1 LSSLPKSSLPKSSL
15 PKSSLAKDFLILMNR
30 RITWVFFTLLL
41 ARYVLQWARLATGW
55 PLPSFGNI
63 GFTLVFAG
71 FSLAHAIDLLG
82 WRRAVTFFGLSALIS
97 WCFEEAGVATGL
109 VYGAYHYGDKLGP
122 KLGAVPAI
130 IPLAWFMMI
139 YCAWIV
145 AHVLLD
151 GTSSARSW
159 SGMAARALVAAMAIT
174 AWDVVMDP
182 GMARAGNWTWE
193 NGGSYFGVPV
203 QNYIGWVLT
212 TLSVYLCSGVVFRI
226 LAGQPET
233 KRPRL
238 YTALPV
244 LAYSLV
250 AVDHLVS
257 NTVPELRV
265 VAAFGIALI
274 ALIALLRLASMPQ
287 PAFDLP

>member
-1 LSSLPKSSLPKSSL
+1 M
-15 PKSSLAKDFLILMNR
+15 MNR
-30 RITWVFFTLLL
+30 RITWAFFILVF

-82 WRRAVTFFGLSALIS
+82 WRRAMTFFGLSALIS
-97 WCFEEAGVATGL
+97 WCFEEAGVTTGL

-122 KLGAVPAI
+122 KLGAVPVI

-145 AHVLLD
+145 AHVLLE

-159 SGMAARALVAAMAIT
+159 VGMAGRALVAAMAIT

-182 GMARAGNWTWE
+182 GMARAGSWTWE
-193 NGGSYFGVPV
+193 QGGSYFGVPM

-212 TLSVYLCSGVVFRI
+212 TLSIYLCSGIVFRV
-226 LAGQPET
+226 LAGRAET
-233 KRPRL
+233 TRPQL
-238 YTALPV
+238 YLALPGI
-244 LAYSLV
+244 AYGLV
-250 AVDHLVS
+250 AADHLFS
-257 NTVPELRV
+257 NAVPELRV
-265 VAAFGIALI
+265 VDAFGISLI
-274 ALIALLRLASMPQ
+274 ALIALLRLTSMPRL
-287 PAFDLP
+287 ALDLP

>member
-1 LSSLPKSSLPKSSL
+1 M
-15 PKSSLAKDFLILMNR
+15 LIR
-30 RITWVFFTLLL
+30 RITWAFFVLLL
-41 ARYVLQWARLATGW
+41 VRYALHWARAATGW
-55 PLPSFGNI
+55 PLPDFGNI
-63 GFTLVFAG
+63 GYTLVFAG

-82 WRRAVTFFGLSALIS
+82 WRRAVAFFGLSALIS

-139 YCAWIV
+139 YCTWIV

-182 GMARAGNWTWE
+182 GMARAGNWVWE
-193 NGGSYFGVPV
+193 DGGSYFGVPAR
-203 QNYIGWVLT
+203 NYIGWVVT
-212 TLSVYLCSGVVFRI
+212 TLSVYLCSGIIFRV
-226 LAGQPET
+226 LAGRPET
-233 KRPRL
+233 TRPRL
-238 YTALPV
+238 YLALPG
-244 LAYSLV
+244 LAYAMV
-250 AVDHLVS
+250 AVDHLFS
-257 NTVPELRV
+257 NAVPELRIV
-265 VAAFGIALI
+265 DAFGISLI
-274 ALIALLRLASMPQ
+274 ALIALLRLTSMPR
-287 PAFDLP
+287 PVLDLP

>member
-1 LSSLPKSSLPKSSL
+1 L
-15 PKSSLAKDFLILMNR
+15 LIMMNR
-30 RITWVFFTLLL
+30 RITWAFFILVF

-82 WRRAVTFFGLSALIS
+82 WRRAMTFFGLSALIS
-97 WCFEEAGVATGL
+97 WCFEEAGVTTGL

-122 KLGAVPAI
+122 KLGAVPVI

-145 AHVLLD
+145 AHVLLE

-159 SGMAARALVAAMAIT
+159 VGMAGRALVAAMAIT

-193 NGGSYFGVPV
+193 QGGSYFGVPM

-212 TLSVYLCSGVVFRI
+212 TLSIYLCSGIVFRV
-226 LAGQPET
+226 LAGKPET
-233 KRPRL
+233 TRPRL
-238 YTALPV
+238 YLALPGI
-244 LAYSLV
+244 AYGLV
-250 AVDHLVS
+250 AADHLFS
-257 NTVPELRV
+257 NAVPELRV
-265 VAAFGIALI
+265 VDAFGISLI
-274 ALIALLRLASMPQ
+274 ALIGLLRLTSMPR
-287 PAFDLP
+287 PALDLP

>member
-1 LSSLPKSSLPKSSL
+1 M
-15 PKSSLAKDFLILMNR
+15 INR
-30 RITWVFFTLLL
+30 RITWAFFVLVL
-41 ARYVLQWARLATGW
+41 ARYVLQWTRLATGW

-82 WRRAVTFFGLSALIS
+82 RRRALTFFSLSALIS
-97 WCFEEAGVATGL
+97 WCFEQVGVATGL
-109 VYGAYHYGDKLGP
+109 VYGAYHYSDKLGP

-145 AHVLLD
+145 AYVLLE
-151 GTSSARSW
+151 GTNSARSW
-159 SGMAARALVAAMAIT
+159 GGMAARALVAAMAIT

-193 NGGSYFGVPV
+193 NGGSYFGVPI
-203 QNYIGWVLT
+203 QNYVGWVLT
-212 TLSVYLCSGVVFRI
+212 TLTIYLCSGAAFRV
-226 LAGQPET
+226 LAGRPEME
-233 KRPRL
+233 RPRL
-238 YTALPV
+238 YIALPAV
-244 LAYSLV
+244 AYALV

-257 NTVPELRV
+257 NAVPELRV
-265 VAAFGIALI
+265 VDAFGISFV
-274 ALIALLRLASMPQ
+274 ALIALLRLTSMPR
-287 PAFDLP
+287 ASLELP

>member
-1 LSSLPKSSLPKSSL
+1 M
-15 PKSSLAKDFLILMNR
+15 INR
-30 RITWVFFTLLL
+30 QITWVFFILVL
-41 ARYVLQWARLATGW
+41 ARYALQWTRLATGW

-82 WRRAVTFFGLSALIS
+82 WRRALSFFGLSALIS
-97 WCFEEAGVATGL
+97 WCFEQAGVATGL
-109 VYGAYHYGDKLGP
+109 VYGAYHYSDKLGP
-122 KLGAVPAI
+122 KLGAVPVI

-159 SGMAARALVAAMAIT
+159 GGMAARALVAAMAIT

-212 TLSVYLCSGVVFRI
+212 TLTIYLCSGVVFHV
-226 LAGQPET
+226 LAGRPET
-233 KRPRL
+233 ERPRL
-238 YTALPV
+238 YIALPA
-244 LAYSLV
+244 LAYTLV

-265 VAAFGIALI
+265 VDAFGISLV
-274 ALIALLRLASMPQ
+274 ALIALLRLTSMPR
-287 PAFDLP
+287 PALDLP